1 MITQDFP
8 PETGGIQTYSISHA
22 KNLAK
27 KCEWF
32 GVVCPNKK
40 NTGSIDQNLR
50 FPVFRLKAR
59 NDLLVFSLLTRL
71 MPLLS
76 RYRVEAVFHSQ
87 WQTAAASLRAKKKGL
102 VSKVF
107 AAAHIRELLFNPFES
122 VPVLDRLF
130 IKYRNRVLSQ
140 IDHFYPVSDYT
151 AEALAGL
158 GVDSS
163 KITVVINGTDPDQFY
178 PADASDLKKRLGLEK
193 KKILLTITRLVPRKG
208 IDMVIQALEKV
219 CREVPDAHYLVIGDG
234 DDKARLEDL
243 VKKHELD
250 EMVTFTG
257 RIPYS
262 DLNNYYNS
270 GDLFVMPS
278 RTQYPDVEGFG
289 IVFLEANSC
298 GLPVIGSDSGGIPSA
313 IKDGQTGY
321 IIPEGDAD
329 ALADKIISLFKDPDL
344 SYAIGKKG
352 RERVLKEANWSA
364 LSEKLFEDIRVRI
377 GH

>member
-22 KNLAK
+22 KNLAE

-40 NTGSIDQNLR
+40 NTESIDQNLR

-59 NDLLVFSLLTRL
+59 NDLLVFSLLTHLR
-71 MPLLS
+71 PILS

-107 AAAHIRELLFNPFES
+107 AAAHIRELLFNPFDS

-130 IKYRNRVLSQ
+130 IKYRNSVLNQ

-151 AEALAGL
+151 AEALTGL

-178 PADASDLKKRLGLEK
+178 PADASDIRKRLGLEN

-208 IDMVIQALEKV
+208 IDTVIQAFEKV
-219 CREVPDAHYLVIGDG
+219 CREIPDAHYLVIGDG
-234 DDKARLEDL
+234 DDKARLEEL
-243 VKKHELD
+243 VKKHELN

-262 DLNNYYNS
+262 GLNNYYNA
-270 GDLFVMPS
+270 GDIFVMPS
-278 RTQYPDVEGFG
+278 RTQYPDIEGFG

-321 IIPEGDAD
+321 IIPEGDAE
-329 ALADKIISLFKDPDL
+329 ALADKIISLFNDPDL

-352 RERVLKEANWSA
+352 REWVLQEANWGVV
-364 LSEKLFEDIRVRI
+364 SEKLFEDIRVRI